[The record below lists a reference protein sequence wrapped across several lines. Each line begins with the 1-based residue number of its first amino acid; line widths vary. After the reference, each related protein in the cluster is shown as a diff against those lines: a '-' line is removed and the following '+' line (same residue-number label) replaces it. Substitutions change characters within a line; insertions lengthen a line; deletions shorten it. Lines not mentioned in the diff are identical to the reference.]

1 MCESLKFKSGA
12 PTHHKRQVQHCLKRD
27 DHLFPAQVLTDSGRK
42 RGWWASIDPANN
54 LLEPT
59 MFYILAAK
67 RAGIAP
73 ALKPSCIN

>member
-1 MCESLKFKSGA
+1 MDFSRPPGTEIMCESLK
-12 PTHHKRQVQHCLKRD
+12 LKRD